1 VVVIEGGSLRVGEG
15 DGRKTEEVV
24 VEHEPD
30 ELTEYH
36 EEEIAGWRRRGNREE
51 GRSIG
56 GIREG
61 RSERASEG
69 DVITM
74 KLMGR

>member
-1 VVVIEGGSLRVGEG
+1 MVVIEGGSLRVGEG

-36 EEEIAGWRRRGNREE
+36 KEERAGWGRRGNREE
-51 GRSIG
+51 GQSESE
-56 GIREG
+56 REG
-61 RSERASEG
+61 ASERARA
-69 DVITM
+69 T
-74 KLMGR
+74 